1 MVYFNL
7 PVLLD
12 LDLYRI
18 QNNVIQHNRYNDKM
32 DVNILQI
39 HAVVTCKAQPTD
51 VFIVRKGK
59 KTLFLRTPKDVIM

>member
-1 MVYFNL
+1 M
-7 PVLLD
+7 
-12 LDLYRI
+12 I
-18 QNNVIQHNRYNDKM
+18 KM

-39 HAVVTCKAQPTD
+39 HPVVTCKTQLTD